1 MNGGVRIA
9 RFFGFEVRLDL
20 SWFVVFLLV
29 LWTFAQSVF
38 PNASPG
44 LSRTT
49 YVVMALVG
57 AILFFA
63 SVLLHELA
71 HSGMA
76 RARGITV
83 EGITLFIFGG
93 MARIRSEATNPKDEF
108 LITVVGPLS
117 SFLIGLILLAA
128 AWLGRATGLPQ
139 ATVAVANYLALL
151 NFILAGFN
159 LIPGFPLD
167 GGRLL
172 RSLVWHLTD
181 DLRKA
186 TRWASRTGQAFG
198 LFMVGLGMLS
208 LFQGFL
214 VNGIWLIFIG
224 WFLTQAAEA
233 SYKQLIMRRV
243 LEGVEVREAMT
254 RNPETVFPDLPLR
267 DLVDDYFLRRRYSA
281 FPVIDNAGNPLGL
294 ITLRQV
300 KEIDRGS
307 WPTTPVSSVMTRIC
321 EAVTVR
327 PDDSL
332 AEVLTKLE
340 SAGVGRALVV
350 NDGRLEGLIS
360 PSDVAAWLDRYQQL
374 H

>member
-71 HSGMA
+71 HSAMA